1 MERSVP
7 NYGWL
12 RCTIPFLGTR
22 RGDGATKAASLR
34 SAAPSC
40 SLADTLLRI
49 HFEVLSGPLAAPKWE
64 GGGAPGQ
71 GGCGQKS
78 TTLRQKLRGI
88 ICGNPKNFILK
99 FVAKKLPRIFCAPPK
114 TSTSLRQKLRGDF
127 FQNNVIFQKQC
138 HDFFQK
144 NPMKIF

>member
-7 NYGWL
+7 NYRWL

-49 HFEVLSGPLAAPKWE
+49 HFEVLSGPLAAPKGE
-64 GGGAPGQ
+64 GGGGPGA
-71 GGCGQKS
+71 GGGGKNAQHCVKNFAGFFWKS
-78 TTLRQKLRGI
+78 QKLYSNVFSKKVAAHFLR
-88 ICGNPKNFILK
+88 PAKNVNVF
-99 FVAKKLPRIFCAPPK
+99 AAK
-114 TSTSLRQKLRGDF
+114 TSRGLF
-127 FQNNVIFQKQC
+127 SENVI
-138 HDFFQK
+138 
-144 NPMKIF
+144 

>member
-49 HFEVLSGPLAAPKWE
+49 HFEVLSDPLAAPKWE
-64 GGGAPGQ
+64 GGGGTGA
-71 GGCGQKS
+71 GGGQKC

-88 ICGNPKNFILK
+88 FFWKSQKFYSTVFSKKVAAHFLRPAKNVNVFAAI
-99 FVAKKLPRIFCAPPK
+99 
-114 TSTSLRQKLRGDF
+114 TSQGAFFRKCYIN
-127 FQNNVIFQKQC
+127 FQNIC
-138 HDFFQK
+138 HDFFK
-144 NPMKIF
+144 